1 MPSFSDMDTPELKGK
16 LNRFGVRP
24 LPKRQMILKL
34 KEIHQYTHQLASSD
48 SEEDLPPQMRDPP
61 PQMRDPPGMSCG
73 QTGTFKEPRAP
84 AAAVEPGHGGDAGQL
99 SASQDSNT
107 SSAACSDESERSNQ
121 EFFLSSDGD
130 SDSDGCISSSQAA
143 TRLQDRLQAVRNFI
157 LSNPELYSQIL
168 QYRPLVLPR
177 LQEQLKAAGIRLGA
191 AKLVD
196 YLDSQCITFTTA
208 KPGRPAAR
216 GNRAG
221 RGAKAANRKKAAT
234 GIP

>member
-1 MPSFSDMDTPELKGK
+1 MGRMQGSFLHRRTPTRLQ
-16 LNRFGVRP
+16 P
-24 LPKRQMILKL
+24 
-34 KEIHQYTHQLASSD
+34 
-48 SEEDLPPQMRDPP
+48 
-61 PQMRDPPGMSCG
+61 
-73 QTGTFKEPRAP
+73 P
-84 AAAVEPGHGGDAGQL
+84 AATSPRGEWKE
-99 SASQDSNT
+99 SAQQTHNRRTEIQRFVFS
-107 SSAACSDESERSNQ
+107 RSNQ

-208 KPGRPAAR
+208 KPGRPGKPAAR

-221 RGAKAANRKKAAT
+221 RGAKAASRKKAAT